1 MVDIQESIIF
11 RPVYII
17 QLTDENYRLIENV
30 N

>member
-11 RPVYII
+11 RIVHII
-17 QLTDENYRLIENV
+17 QLTDENHRLIENV